1 MFFIVHNKSSLILGR
16 YFPYEYVVFPSA
28 KLNISD
34 FSTKKKILLINI
46 LNNGGPN
53 IESWA
58 MPR

>member
-16 YFPYEYVVFPSA
+16 YFPYESVVFPSA
-28 KLNISD
+28 KLQISD